1 MGTFH
6 KIYKVFIIS
15 KIMSLERRFKGI
27 IIPIAAACSLGLA
40 ALSMNP
46 IINPTISEV
55 VAENKLKEDYNI
67 ALENYSEEN
76 KDNKDFSGLSLQREE
91 IGGRIN
97 GRYVTFS
104 LDKPLVRYF
113 DDKTLVSD
121 DDLFNFIKAYS
132 QR

>member
-1 MGTFH
+1 
-6 KIYKVFIIS
+6 
-15 KIMSLERRFKGI
+15 MSLEKTFRGI

-40 ALSMNP
+40 ALSLNP
-46 IINPTISEV
+46 AINPTVSEI
-55 VAENKLKEDYNI
+55 VAERKLKDDYNL

-76 KDNKDFSGLSLQREE
+76 KDNKDFSGLSLQRGE

-97 GRYVTFS
+97 GRYVAFS
-104 LDKPLVRYF
+104 LDKPLVRYL